1 MNNRW
6 RASGLVFCGL
16 FLILAANSTFS
27 RAGDAALPS
36 LSTVLNPDGY
46 VTLQPESQGSF
57 DPSGYRMVLDE
68 KNQPRFVP
76 ESPEGLDFRTLARM
90 QRDRA
95 TAKPPT
101 RNAPIIF
108 PGDDNWSTQYAFK
121 GCDYGVFAVA
131 AGSGGTLYIGGAFS
145 YVNGILVNGVAQWN
159 GTTWSALGGGVS
171 LSGGRYGMINSI
183 SVNGSDVYVAG
194 QFDHA
199 GTVAANNVAKWN
211 GTSWS
216 ALGTGTDDYCNAVLA
231 TGTNVYVGGFFQ
243 NAGGVAAPYA
253 ARWNGTA
260 WSALGALDDEV
271 MAFATNV
278 MGTIYVGGWFTAS
291 GSTTLN
297 YIAQWSTAAGDW
309 AGLVDG
315 AKTGMNNAV
324 YTLACDASGNLYAGG
339 NFTNAGADN
348 SATRI
353 AMWNGATWSH
363 FGTGAA
369 AGVWGITFV
378 GTDLYICGSFTTAGG
393 TAVNYSA
400 KWNGTAWSALGGML
414 STTYGAATDGTNVYM
429 GGNFL
434 QAGGVNCNRI
444 GKYSPTPG
452 TWSSMETTFGGRGC
466 NGSIYCVTLDGSN
479 IYVGGFF
486 TMIGD
491 VNALCIAKWNGT
503 AWSALGAGVN
513 SSVWAIL
520 VDGTNVYATGAFTA
534 AGGAAANRIA
544 RWDGTNWNTLGT
556 GLSNNTGYCLAKYGS
571 NIWVGGTF
579 TTPNRIAQWD
589 GSTWSTTPFGT
600 GPNSGG
606 VYALAVSG
614 TTAYVGGSFT
624 TFNGVAGTSYITR
637 YNGSTWSALGTSVN
651 NQVRAIYL
659 DGSDVIAGGYFTTAG
674 GTACGYIAKW
684 NGTAWSTY
692 GAGFT
697 SANGY
702 VMAITKYNGEIY
714 VGGQFTEST
723 YFYHYYAAKWNGS
736 AWLPLGSGVEYWI
749 YTVAALPDGV
759 LFGGAFVKAGVTPS
773 ARLAKWVD
781 VRPPVDMNG
790 DCSTDLVMRNTT
802 DGSLTVWYMT
812 EDGYGGSG
820 YLGGPVNVK
829 DAMNVHLAPFD
840 WMVKGIGDFNGDGF
854 NDLLWQRGSTGDV
867 IFWLT
872 AVDGHSSDIYV
883 GTVTAAGWKIVGVGD
898 CNGDRRSDIL
908 WIDNTTGLMSV
919 WYCDAAGRTGIG
931 YLGGNTDMTYKY
943 MGTGDLNGDGF
954 ADNVMRNSVTGD
966 VYVQYNN
973 ASGPSGSLSLGNKP
987 TTCTMLG
994 IADCDWDRRADI
1006 LFRDTGTGMI
1016 DVWYVD
1022 ETGVKGTASFGPCAP
1037 ATWTCVGVGDF
1048 AGNGNAGIL
1057 WRNPTSGDMS
1067 LWLVDGTGFVKDVYM
1082 GNAATAWSVLNPVN
1096 FPGGVY

>member
-1 MNNRW
+1 MNKRW

-36 LSTVLNPDGY
+36 ISTVLNPDGY
-46 VTLQPESQGSF
+46 VALQPESQGSF
-57 DPSGYRMVLDE
+57 DPAGYRMVLDE
-68 KNQPRFVP
+68 KKQPRFVP

-95 TAKPPT
+95 TAEPPT

-145 YVNGILVNGVAQWN
+145 YVNGVLVNGV
-159 GTTWSALGGGVS
+159 
-171 LSGGRYGMINSI
+171 
-183 SVNGSDVYVAG
+183 
-194 QFDHA
+194 
-199 GTVAANNVAKWN
+199 
-211 GTSWS
+211 
-216 ALGTGTDDYCNAVLA
+216 
-231 TGTNVYVGGFFQ
+231 
-243 NAGGVAAPYA
+243 

-297 YIAQWSTAAGDW
+297 YIAQWSTVAGDW

-324 YTLACDASGNLYAGG
+324 YTLACDSSGNLYAGG

-400 KWNGTAWSALGGML
+400 KWNG
-414 STTYGAATDGTNVYM
+414 
-429 GGNFL
+429 
-434 QAGGVNCNRI
+434 
-444 GKYSPTPG
+444 
-452 TWSSMETTFGGRGC
+452 
-466 NGSIYCVTLDGSN
+466 
-479 IYVGGFF
+479 
-486 TMIGD
+486 
-491 VNALCIAKWNGT
+491 
-503 AWSALGAGVN
+503 
-513 SSVWAIL
+513 SV
-520 VDGTNVYATGAFTA
+520 
-534 AGGAAANRIA
+534 
-544 RWDGTNWNTLGT
+544 
-556 GLSNNTGYCLAKYGS
+556 
-571 NIWVGGTF
+571 
-579 TTPNRIAQWD
+579 
-589 GSTWSTTPFGT
+589 
-600 GPNSGG
+600 
-606 VYALAVSG
+606 
-614 TTAYVGGSFT
+614 
-624 TFNGVAGTSYITR
+624 
-637 YNGSTWSALGTSVN
+637 
-651 NQVRAIYL
+651 
-659 DGSDVIAGGYFTTAG
+659 
-674 GTACGYIAKW
+674 
-684 NGTAWSTY
+684 
-692 GAGFT
+692 
-697 SANGY
+697 
-702 VMAITKYNGEIY
+702 
-714 VGGQFTEST
+714 
-723 YFYHYYAAKWNGS
+723 
-736 AWLPLGSGVEYWI
+736 WLPLGSGLEYWVYGI
-749 YTVAALPDGV
+749 AALPDGV

-820 YLGGPVNVK
+820 YLGG
-829 DAMNVHLAPFD
+829 
-840 WMVKGIGDFNGDGF
+840 
-854 NDLLWQRGSTGDV
+854 
-867 IFWLT
+867 
-872 AVDGHSSDIYV
+872 
-883 GTVTAAGWKIVGVGD
+883 
-898 CNGDRRSDIL
+898 
-908 WIDNTTGLMSV
+908 
-919 WYCDAAGRTGIG
+919 
-931 YLGGNTDMTYKY
+931 NTDMTWKF

-954 ADNVMRNSVTGD
+954 ADNVMRNAGTGD

-973 ASGPSGSLSLGNKP
+973 ASGPSGSLALGNKP
-987 TTCTMLG
+987 TAYAMIG

-1022 ETGVKGTASFGPCAP
+1022 ETGVKGTAGFGPCAP

-1067 LWLVDGTGFVKDVYM
+1067 LWFVDGTGFVKDVYM